1 MIDSNSIINFI
12 ISKFKT
18 ISYASLSP
26 QIRELLITSINRNFQ
41 VGGRYGKDNP
51 FGGGSTKWKKS
62 KRAVL
67 QSGMTLQDTGQMAAS
82 LRVQVKFEGNKLII
96 QMGSNKKYAAH
107 QHFGSKEGGFQH
119 PGGTPYAF
127 RKDKNTKQK
136 VVKFVKKKWADK
148 YPDKVLG
155 YTKPHKISI
164 PARPFL
170 VIQDEDIKNIRD
182 MIARKIISKF

>member
-119 PGGTPYAF
+119 PGGTPYII
-127 RKDKNTKQK
+127 KNGKA
-136 VVKFVKKKWADK
+136 VFVKKSWASQNEK
-148 YPDKVLG
+148 KIRG

-182 MIARKIISKF
+182 MIARKIISRF